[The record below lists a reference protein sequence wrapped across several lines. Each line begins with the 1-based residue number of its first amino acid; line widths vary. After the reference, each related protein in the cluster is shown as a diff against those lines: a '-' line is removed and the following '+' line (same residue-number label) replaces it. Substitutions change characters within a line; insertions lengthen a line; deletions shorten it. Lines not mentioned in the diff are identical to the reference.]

1 MGTVRRF
8 LDLST
13 AHLCPATR
21 ALLEQRPDLVS
32 MSGRFGW
39 LMHVPEDADGCEDL
53 AACAELRPV
62 YALARSKG
70 CDFVLFDADAVAD
83 DRLELFDD
91 DP

>member
-1 MGTVRRF
+1 MSVNSSISAPRTFV
-8 LDLST
+8 LP
-13 AHLCPATR
+13 PAR
-21 ALLEQRPDLVS
+21 SSSSGQNLVS